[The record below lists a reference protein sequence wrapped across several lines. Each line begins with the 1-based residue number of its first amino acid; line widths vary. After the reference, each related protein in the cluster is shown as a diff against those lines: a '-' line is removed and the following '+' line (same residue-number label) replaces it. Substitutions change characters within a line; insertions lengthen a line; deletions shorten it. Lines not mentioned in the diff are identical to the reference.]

1 MMNQSNF
8 HRNHTTKKRRR
19 LRKEIREAIKI
30 ILVTVIGSVLIAGM
44 VFGAAVQE
52 SEKLAIMASS
62 EVER

>member
-1 MMNQSNF
+1 MNQTNF
-8 HRNHTTKKRRR
+8 QKHHTTKKRRR
-19 LRKEIREAIKI
+19 LRREIREAIRI

-62 EVER
+62 EVMR